1 VLLGLLLAV
10 TATGCSRAVPGMP
23 TAAPPTTTFPTAG
36 APPPA
41 TRAIALVADVLPDEC
56 LLDAAQFGALL
67 GRPVRPPQQSVLRR
81 DNGSRSS
88 SCTVGSTGGTRTPVG
103 AINIYR
109 VRSGTAAEFVRGSGG
124 RALPG
129 AGEAAAV
136 LDTASGPTLQVAR
149 EPFLVTVAVAGR
161 GPDDEAW
168 RTAAAAALARLPR

>member
-1 VLLGLLLAV
+1 MLLGLLLAA
-10 TATGCSRAVPGMP
+10 TATGCSRAVPGIP
-23 TAAPPTTTFPTAG
+23 TATPPTATSPTAG
-36 APPPA
+36 APAPA

-81 DNGSRSS
+81 DDGSRSS
-88 SCTVGSTGGTRTPVG
+88 GCTVGSTDGSRTPVG

-124 RALPG
+124 QDLPG

-149 EPFLVTVAVAGR
+149 EPFLVTVAVSGR
-161 GPDDEAW
+161 RPGDDAW
-168 RTAAAAALARLPR
+168 RTAAAGALARLPE